1 MTDAT
6 ILAGIED
13 AAVSL
18 LSSLQPVSSI
28 RIRDTVTRISSIQI
42 PDGIAQ
48 DELDLIVRR
57 IEEKFDIRMGL
68 GAVVTEPFEP
78 WLDSAKAT
86 INSYYWSRYKRYLGQ
101 AHFPPL
107 VVASLDQIT
116 DRILGLLENPDKRGN
131 WDRKGLIV
139 GHVQSGKTA
148 NYTGLICKAAD
159 AGYRLI
165 IVMAGIHN
173 NLRNQTQQRIDAG
186 FVGIDSSKLLS
197 NVDMNEKLTGVGTI
211 DHERIP
217 GTFTNSTQD
226 FKAAVAAQL
235 GLSLGALREPVV
247 LVIKKNKY
255 TLENLISWLR
265 NNNLKYGADLIDA
278 PMLLIDDEADNA
290 SINTSKE
297 FEEATTINRLI
308 RNLLNMFGKRC
319 YLGYTATPF
328 ANIFID
334 PETDDAMRSDD
345 LFPRDF
351 ILSLDA
357 PDNYVGSDRI
367 FGDNPAPDI
376 VRELDDYEDL
386 LPLKHKKEHK
396 SVELPWSLYEA
407 VRAFVI
413 SRAARLAREQAGE
426 HNSMLVNVSRFTDVQ
441 SHIRGLM
448 HLYLDELREAITA
461 NYALPVEQSLRNPI
475 MAELHATWRREFE
488 STAPDWSGV
497 QQRLHESVSPIRAV
511 EVNSSRNSEPL
522 QYSEYRDGLN
532 VIAVGGLS
540 LSRGLTLEGL
550 TVSYFLRNSIMYDTL
565 MQMGRWFGYRDG
577 YADLCRIYMTGDAVS
592 WYQHIAAAAEE
603 LRDEFVRMDK
613 AGLTPKDFGLAV
625 RSHPDSLIVTARNKM
640 RTGQRVI
647 RSISLEGKLVE
658 SSVIL
663 NEPEK
668 LERNMGVLHR
678 LVKRLDEQSSSE
690 KSGDSY
696 LWRGVQPAD
705 VRDFVSAF
713 DVHPASLV
721 TQREPLLKY
730 IDWLYERGGAPDW
743 DVVLVS
749 VSERNQGIG
758 RSGSVSN
765 NTVTAQVRTVSTT
778 PDGKGWEISGQKR
791 RVASKGMEKIGLEP
805 AIIEDAVD
813 RFRESGDPAKTKNIP
828 DWVYREARSAPLLML
843 HILDCRRTKDQQPFV
858 TSVAAYGISFPGK
871 KGVRSDML
879 VEYVVNT
886 TWWRNNYGDDMDD
899 DEMNGDE

>member
-1 MTDAT
+1 
-6 ILAGIED
+6 
-13 AAVSL
+13 
-18 LSSLQPVSSI
+18 
-28 RIRDTVTRISSIQI
+28 
-42 PDGIAQ
+42 
-48 DELDLIVRR
+48 
-57 IEEKFDIRMGL
+57 
-68 GAVVTEPFEP
+68 
-78 WLDSAKAT
+78 
-86 INSYYWSRYKRYLGQ
+86 
-101 AHFPPL
+101 
-107 VVASLDQIT
+107 
-116 DRILGLLENPDKRGN
+116 
-131 WDRKGLIV
+131 
-139 GHVQSGKTA
+139 
-148 NYTGLICKAAD
+148 
-159 AGYRLI
+159 
-165 IVMAGIHN
+165 
-173 NLRNQTQQRIDAG
+173 
-186 FVGIDSSKLLS
+186 
-197 NVDMNEKLTGVGTI
+197 
-211 DHERIP
+211 
-217 GTFTNSTQD
+217 
-226 FKAAVAAQL
+226 
-235 GLSLGALREPVV
+235 
-247 LVIKKNKY
+247 
-255 TLENLISWLR
+255 
-265 NNNLKYGADLIDA
+265 
-278 PMLLIDDEADNA
+278 
-290 SINTSKE
+290 
-297 FEEATTINRLI
+297 
-308 RNLLNMFGKRC
+308 
-319 YLGYTATPF
+319 
-328 ANIFID
+328 
-334 PETDDAMRSDD
+334 
-345 LFPRDF
+345 
-351 ILSLDA
+351 
-357 PDNYVGSDRI
+357 
-367 FGDNPAPDI
+367 
-376 VRELDDYEDL
+376 
-386 LPLKHKKEHK
+386 
-396 SVELPWSLYEA
+396 
-407 VRAFVI
+407 
-413 SRAARLAREQAGE
+413 
-426 HNSMLVNVSRFTDVQ
+426 
-441 SHIRGLM
+441 
-448 HLYLDELREAITA
+448 
-461 NYALPVEQSLRNPI
+461 
-475 MAELHATWRREFE
+475 
-488 STAPDWSGV
+488 
-497 QQRLHESVSPIRAV
+497 
-511 EVNSSRNSEPL
+511 
-522 QYSEYRDGLN
+522 
-532 VIAVGGLS
+532 
-540 LSRGLTLEGL
+540 
-550 TVSYFLRNSIMYDTL
+550 
-565 MQMGRWFGYRDG
+565 
-577 YADLCRIYMTGDAVS
+577 MTGDAVS